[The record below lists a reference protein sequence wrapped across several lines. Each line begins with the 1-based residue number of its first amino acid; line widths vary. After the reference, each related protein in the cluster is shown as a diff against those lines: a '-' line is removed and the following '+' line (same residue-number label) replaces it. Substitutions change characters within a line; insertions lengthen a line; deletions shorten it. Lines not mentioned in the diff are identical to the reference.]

1 MTHRD
6 PLSRRPRTP
15 RAFSLASELR
25 LLAVGLFAV
34 AGAALLL
41 DRSVPIGAGEVGL
54 AAGVVVAMFVLN
66 VTLGLAGVRRAAR
79 AEAAAQSGGEL

>member
-1 MTHRD
+1 VTTRE

-15 RAFSLASELR
+15 RAFSLAAELR

-41 DRSVPIGAGEVGL
+41 HRSVPIGPGEVGL
-54 AAGVVVAMFVLN
+54 AVGVVVTVFVVN
-66 VTLGLAGVRRAAR
+66 VAVGLAGVRRTAR
-79 AEAAAQSGGEL
+79 TEAVAESVEN